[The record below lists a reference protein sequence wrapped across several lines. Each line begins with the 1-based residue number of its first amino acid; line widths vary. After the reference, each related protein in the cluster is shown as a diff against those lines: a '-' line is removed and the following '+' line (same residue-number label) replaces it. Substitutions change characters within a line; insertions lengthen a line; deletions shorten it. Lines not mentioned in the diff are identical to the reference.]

1 MFGLIFDMDGVLI
14 DSAGPHWRSWQL
26 LAEELGHELRE
37 DAFLQTF
44 GRQNRDIVPLFF
56 GFHDDDSIRRLGD
69 RKEELY
75 RDLICDH
82 IPVMDGAVELVVSCR
97 EAGFALAVG
106 SSGPQENIDLVLRGL
121 QIEQHFEVVITAKQ
135 VTRGK
140 PDPQVFNLAA
150 AGIDVPTS
158 RCAIVE
164 DAPAGVEAA
173 LAAGATAI
181 ALTGTHPR
189 EAFNTAHQV
198 VESLRDLS
206 PQSIKEVI
214 EGLETGR

>member
-1 MFGLIFDMDGVLI
+1 MDGVLI
-14 DSAGPHWRSWQL
+14 DSARPHWRSWQL

-37 DAFLQTF
+37 DAFVETF

-56 GFHDDDSIRRLGD
+56 GHHDDDSIRRLGD

-75 RDLICDH
+75 RELVRDR
-82 IPVMDGAVELVVSCR
+82 IPVMDGAIELVVACR
-97 EAGFALAVG
+97 EAGFALGVG
-106 SSGPQENIDLVLRGL
+106 SSGPQENIDLALRGMH
-121 QIEQHFEVVITAKQ
+121 IEQHFAAVITARQ

-140 PDPQVFNLAA
+140 PDPQVFSLAA
-150 AGIDVPTS
+150 SGIDVPTC

-164 DAPAGVEAA
+164 DAPAGVDAA

-181 ALTGTHPR
+181 GLTGTHTR
-189 EAFNTAHQV
+189 EALSAAHHV

-206 PQSIKEVI
+206 PQSIRELI
-214 EGLETGR
+214 ECRCVA